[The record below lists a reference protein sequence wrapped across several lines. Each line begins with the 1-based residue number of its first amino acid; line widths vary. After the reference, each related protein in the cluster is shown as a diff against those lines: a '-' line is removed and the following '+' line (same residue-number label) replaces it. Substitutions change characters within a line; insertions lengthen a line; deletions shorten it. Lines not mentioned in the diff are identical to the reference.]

1 MPVRGSLPF
10 DPIEEAQ
17 RQWTAHGW
25 GAQAGAMAVVTSI
38 MRVEQILLARVD
50 DALRPFGLTFARFEA
65 LALLSFAKPAGLPLG
80 KVGQRLQVHPASV
93 TNAIDRLEAQGLA
106 RRRPHPSDGRTTLA
120 QITPK
125 GRRTAGRATDAL
137 NRVFDQLD
145 LSRGEASELFV
156 LLRKLRQSEG
166 DFAVV

>member
-1 MPVRGSLPF
+1 M
-10 DPIEEAQ
+10 
-17 RQWTAHGW
+17 
-25 GAQAGAMAVVTSI
+25 
-38 MRVEQILLARVD
+38 
-50 DALRPFGLTFARFEA
+50 
-65 LALLSFAKPAGLPLG
+65 
-80 KVGQRLQVHPASV
+80 HPASV

-106 RRRPHPSDGRTTLA
+106 RRRPHPSDGLTTLA

-145 LSRGEASELFV
+145 LSHGEASELFL